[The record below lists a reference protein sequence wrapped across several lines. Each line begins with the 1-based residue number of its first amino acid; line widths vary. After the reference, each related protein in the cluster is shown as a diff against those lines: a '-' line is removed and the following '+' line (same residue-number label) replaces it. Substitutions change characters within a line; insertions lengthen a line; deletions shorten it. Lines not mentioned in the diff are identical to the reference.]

1 MKQLIRNKSSGFT
14 LIEMI
19 VVIVILGVLAAGIS
33 SFIKFSTQIYTE
45 ATTREQL
52 VSSARFAIERLNRDV
67 RNALPN
73 SVRLTNA
80 GECLEFTPIIATT
93 TYTDIPVAPEGARN
107 TINVI
112 EFDNNFAGTTD
123 IDWSVVVYPLN
134 ADDVYDDDNN
144 NNNKVFDVSS
154 ISLPADVRTITLDNS
169 VLFAEDSPTQR
180 LYFINKKASVKYC
193 LQNNGLSRNDILMA
207 QDINTTSSAFDISP
221 PTLQRNAMVQVHFQF
236 EKNNETVTF
245 NNEIQVL
252 NVP

>member
-33 SFIKFSTQIYTE
+33 SFIKFSTQIYME

-73 SVRLTNA
+73 SIRLTNA

-93 TYTDIPVAPEGARN
+93 TYTDIPVLPEGARN

-112 EFDNNFAGTTD
+112 EFDNSFAWT
-123 IDWSVVVYPLN
+123 IDSEWSVVVYPLN
-134 ADDVYDDDNN
+134 ADDVYG
-144 NNNKVFDVSS
+144 NNNKVFDVTNISS
-154 ISLPADVRTITLDNS
+154 PANVRTITLDNS

-180 LYFINKKASVKYC
+180 LYFINKNASVKYC
-193 LQNNGLSRNDILMA
+193 LQNNSLSRNDILMA
-207 QDINTTSSAFDISP
+207 QDINNTSSTFDISP
-221 PTLQRNAMVQVHFQF
+221 PTLQRNAMVQVYFQF